1 MTWLIF
7 EHDSKFHSSIDIA
20 IFSIP
25 KTRGGQFDVGE
36 LDQDSKA
43 TYVVTA
49 QCSSAQIA
57 IALVMETLTKS
68 ALSGLI

>member
-1 MTWLIF
+1 MIQNF
-7 EHDSKFHSSIDIA
+7 IHRSILLYLAFRKPVEDNYL
-20 IFSIP
+20 
-25 KTRGGQFDVGE
+25 FDVGE

-68 ALSGLI
+68 ALSGLIECSVT